1 MPQSNPNTTRNK
13 DQANNPATIT
23 SQSATS
29 THWRGSH
36 RQKTASEI
44 LHFPEPPSV
53 DPMTG
58 PPTDAIREQQ
68 RRAFESTPH
77 DPDIDYRAPNPM
89 LVVPRLS
96 LPLKLFGA
104 LIALLLFAMIA
115 GLLFYNWMVPLPSIL
130 VSSARI
136 RDWNTASPELQLSA
150 PRRILIRTRAAAII
164 RPSADSRTP
173 SMKTSFCLFFLVCSA
188 LQSPAYAQ
196 SELTRPE
203 FLKPPRR
210 MPF

>member
-1 MPQSNPNTTRNK
+1 MPQSNPQYNPEQRPGEQPG
-13 DQANNPATIT
+13 DNNESIGNQHPLL
-23 SQSATS
+23 
-29 THWRGSH
+29 GSD

-53 DPMTG
+53 DPMTD

-115 GLLFYNWMVPLPSIL
+115 GLLFYNWMVPLPKHPGQQRQNPGLEHSI
-130 VSSARI
+130 
-136 RDWNTASPELQLSA
+136 P
-150 PRRILIRTRAAAII
+150 
-164 RPSADSRTP
+164 
-173 SMKTSFCLFFLVCSA
+173 
-188 LQSPAYAQ
+188 
-196 SELTRPE
+196 
-203 FLKPPRR
+203 
-210 MPF
+210 